1 MKCRIKSKS
10 KTIFIVEID
19 NKIRGILPEKI
30 LRFFSLQLGKE
41 RDLNQAEIHKL
52 DVEIEKFAREKILNF
67 LSYRERSA
75 AECENYLRHLP
86 LDDEFVQKL
95 LKQAKENN
103 FINDE
108 RFAEMYVENLLE
120 KGKNRREVQ
129 NKLFEKHIEKSIIDN
144 VLNKYFSLEKKEEIL
159 ERNVQKALK
168 RFSRFP
174 QKERIE
180 KCLNYLTRRGF
191 SYYEVREKLEKEI

>member
-1 MKCRIKSKS
+1 M
-10 KTIFIVEID
+10 
-19 NKIRGILPEKI
+19 
-30 LRFFSLQLGKE
+30 
-41 RDLNQAEIHKL
+41 
-52 DVEIEKFAREKILNF
+52 NF